1 MSQEGIL
8 LWSFISWWCWLRW
21 WKFLSSRSF
30 TFLWDR
36 YILLNGDTFQWW
48 IISTCASYP
57 PFQGKTKAEFSRVAK
72 EKSISKLYFSK
83 YLIYIMK
90 TVKILLDPAIRTN
103 RFAFW
108 YIFKLILSTS
118 CSLISNMY
126 WWLNHFEVIKQ
137 SIIDSRYTHNS
148 GQMEKLGYSEWN
160 KWD

>member
-1 MSQEGIL
+1 MLPIL
-8 LWSFISWWCWLRW
+8 GRCVALASLSRILFNLFPSKFINSYIHSFIH
-21 WKFLSSRSF
+21 SF
-30 TFLWDR
+30 IHWFIHHFR
-36 YILLNGDTFQWW
+36 
-48 IISTCASYP
+48 
-57 PFQGKTKAEFSRVAK
+57 KTKAGFSRVAK

-108 YIFKLILSTS
+108 DIFKLILSTS